1 MQLPDQYQCTH
12 LETNAQTKRALKS
25 MIIEVRVCLVS
36 CSHFADPKIVDPA
49 NVWDLPIK
57 FFLALEV

>member
-1 MQLPDQYQCTH
+1 MYPSRNKWSN
-12 LETNAQTKRALKS
+12 EKS
-25 MIIEVRVCLVS
+25 AEVDDHRSADLVHVRVCLVS
-36 CSHFADPKIVDPA
+36 RSHFADPKMADPA

>member
-1 MQLPDQYQCTH
+1 MLIQITWTLSHSHDCGCSRFLVH
-12 LETNAQTKRALKS
+12 
-25 MIIEVRVCLVS
+25 VRVCLVS
-36 CSHFADPKIVDPA
+36 RSHFADPKMADPA